1 MVLPPRKDS
10 LKWSAYPEDVL
21 PLWVADMDFPVAE
34 PIRKA
39 LKERA
44 EGFLGYPPREGDPEL
59 KALLLERGGLE
70 GEVAFMPGV
79 VVGLYAAVAAFTAPG
94 QGVLSQVPVYPL
106 FGRHPGAEAHP
117 PRQPHEGDGGGVAAG
132 PPGPGALGLRSRL
145 LLFCHPQNPTGRVF
159 TEEELEALAAI
170 ARKHDLL
177 VVSDELHAPLTYEK
191 PHVPLA
197 RFLPERTLTLLG
209 PGKAYNL
216 AGLPLGAVVGPKPL
230 VEALKRHLP
239 HTFPNVLAMAA
250 WKAALLE
257 GEAWLRETRERLKA
271 NRDRVAAWAQAQG
284 LGHFPPEGT
293 YLLLRTGIPKAAAY
307 LLREARVAL
316 NPGENFGE
324 GYDRYVR
331 LNFATY
337 PEVLEEALRRLGE
350 PWVGYETPWVFPRG
364 FPGSRAAGYWTT
376 SMGIRLARA
385 SATLGRV
392 SRRIPWRNSAL
403 ASSAFTSTGRVKVR
417 TKEPWGISCR

>member
-39 LKERA
+39 IRERA

-59 KALLLERGGLE
+59 KDLLREKAGLE

-94 QGVLSQVPVYPL
+94 QGVLTQVPIYPPFL
-106 FGRHPGAEAHP
+106 AAIREQKRTVLANPLRET
-117 PRQPHEGDGGGVAAG
+117 EGGYRLD
-132 PPGPGALGLRSRL
+132 LEGLERLAYATRL
-145 LLFCHPQNPTGRVF
+145 LLFCHPHNPTGRVF
-159 TEEELEALAAI
+159 TEEELAALAAI
-170 ARKHDLL
+170 ARKHDLI
-177 VVSDELHAPLTYEK
+177 VVSDELHAPLTY
-191 PHVPLA
+191 HRAHTPLA
-197 RFLPERTLTLLG
+197 RLLPERTLTLLG

-216 AGLPLGAVVGPKPL
+216 AGLPLGAAVGPKPL
-230 VEALKRHLP
+230 VEALRRHLP

-250 WKAALLE
+250 WKAALEE
-257 GEAWLRETRERLKA
+257 GEGWLRETLERLKA
-271 NRDRVAAWAQAQG
+271 NRERVAAWAKAAG

-293 YLLLRTGIPKAAAY
+293 YLAWLKTPIPKAAAFF
-307 LLREARVAL
+307 LKEARVAL

-337 PEVLEEALRRLGE
+337 PEVLEEALRRLSE
-350 PWVGYETPWVFPRG
+350 
-364 FPGSRAAGYWTT
+364 
-376 SMGIRLARA
+376 
-385 SATLGRV
+385 
-392 SRRIPWRNSAL
+392 AL
-403 ASSAFTSTGRVKVR
+403 KKA
-417 TKEPWGISCR
+417 

>member
-34 PIRKA
+34 PIRRA
-39 LKERA
+39 IQERA
-44 EGFLGYPPREGDPEL
+44 EGFLGYPPREGDAEL
-59 KALLLERGGLE
+59 TELLRQKSGLE

-94 QGVLSQVPVYPL
+94 QGVLTQVPIYPPFL
-106 FGRHPGAEAHP
+106 AAIREQKRTVLANPLRET
-117 PRQPHEGDGGGVAAG
+117 EGGYRLD
-132 PPGPGALGLRSRL
+132 LEGLERLAYASRL
-145 LLFCHPQNPTGRVF
+145 LLFCHPHNPTGRVF
-159 TEEELEALAAI
+159 AEEELAALAAI
-170 ARKHDLL
+170 ARKHDLI
-177 VVSDELHAPLTYEK
+177 VVSDELHAPLTYEGA
-191 PHVPLA
+191 HTPLA

-216 AGLPLGAVVGPKPL
+216 AGLPLGAAVGPKPL
-230 VEALKRHLP
+230 VEALRRHLP

-250 WKAALLE
+250 WKAALRE
-257 GEAWLRETRERLKA
+257 GEGWLRETLKRLQA
-271 NRDRVAAWAQAQG
+271 NRERVAAWAKAVG

-293 YLLLRTGIPKAAAY
+293 YLAWLKTPIPKAAAFF
-307 LLREARVAL
+307 LKEARVAL

-337 PEVLEEALRRLGE
+337 PEVLEEALRRLSE
-350 PWVGYETPWVFPRG
+350 
-364 FPGSRAAGYWTT
+364 
-376 SMGIRLARA
+376 
-385 SATLGRV
+385 
-392 SRRIPWRNSAL
+392 AL
-403 ASSAFTSTGRVKVR
+403 KKA
-417 TKEPWGISCR
+417 

>member
-39 LKERA
+39 IQERA
-44 EGFLGYPPREGDPEL
+44 EGFLGYPPREGDAEL
-59 KALLLERGGLE
+59 KELLRQKSGLE

-94 QGVLSQVPVYPL
+94 QGVLTQVPIYPPFL
-106 FGRHPGAEAHP
+106 AAIREQKRTVLANPLRET
-117 PRQPHEGDGGGVAAG
+117 EGGYRLD
-132 PPGPGALGLRSRL
+132 LEGLERLAYATRL
-145 LLFCHPQNPTGRVF
+145 LLFCHPHNPTGRVF
-159 TEEELEALAAI
+159 TEEELAALAAI
-170 ARKHDLL
+170 ARKHDLI
-177 VVSDELHAPLTYEK
+177 VVSDELHAPLTYEGA
-191 PHVPLA
+191 HIPLA

-216 AGLPLGAVVGPKPL
+216 AGLPLGAVVGPKAL
-230 VEALKRHLP
+230 VEALRRHLP

-250 WKAALLE
+250 WKAALEE
-257 GEAWLRETRERLKA
+257 GEGWLRETLERLKA
-271 NRDRVAAWAQAQG
+271 NRKRVAAWAKAAG

-293 YLLLRTGIPKAAAY
+293 YLAWLKTPIPKAAAFF
-307 LLREARVAL
+307 LKEARVAL

-337 PEVLEEALRRLGE
+337 PEVLEEALKRLSE
-350 PWVGYETPWVFPRG
+350 
-364 FPGSRAAGYWTT
+364 
-376 SMGIRLARA
+376 
-385 SATLGRV
+385 
-392 SRRIPWRNSAL
+392 AL
-403 ASSAFTSTGRVKVR
+403 KKA
-417 TKEPWGISCR
+417 

>member
-39 LKERA
+39 IRERA

-59 KALLLERGGLE
+59 KDLLREKAGLE

-94 QGVLSQVPVYPL
+94 QGVLTQVPIYPPFL
-106 FGRHPGAEAHP
+106 AAIREQKRTVLANPLRET
-117 PRQPHEGDGGGVAAG
+117 EGGYRLD
-132 PPGPGALGLRSRL
+132 LEGLERLAYATRL
-145 LLFCHPQNPTGRVF
+145 LLFCHPHNPTGRVF
-159 TEEELEALAAI
+159 TEEELAALAAI
-170 ARKHDLL
+170 ARKHDLI
-177 VVSDELHAPLTYEK
+177 VVSDELHAPLTY
-191 PHVPLA
+191 HRAHLPLA
-197 RFLPERTLTLLG
+197 RLLPERTLTLLG

-216 AGLPLGAVVGPKPL
+216 AGLPLGAAVGPKPL
-230 VEALKRHLP
+230 VEALRRHLP

-250 WKAALLE
+250 WKAALEE
-257 GEAWLRETRERLKA
+257 GEGWLRETLERLKA
-271 NRDRVAAWAQAQG
+271 NRERVAAWAKAAG

-293 YLLLRTGIPKAAAY
+293 YLAWLKTPIPKAAAFF
-307 LLREARVAL
+307 LKEARVAL

-337 PEVLEEALRRLGE
+337 PEVLEEALRRLSE
-350 PWVGYETPWVFPRG
+350 
-364 FPGSRAAGYWTT
+364 
-376 SMGIRLARA
+376 
-385 SATLGRV
+385 
-392 SRRIPWRNSAL
+392 AL
-403 ASSAFTSTGRVKVR
+403 KKA
-417 TKEPWGISCR
+417 

>member
-10 LKWSAYPEDVL
+10 LKWGTYPEDVL

-34 PIRKA
+34 PIQRA
-39 LKERA
+39 IRERA
-44 EGFLGYPPREGDPEL
+44 EGFLGYPPRDGDPEL
-59 KALLLERGGLE
+59 KALILEQTGLE

-79 VVGLYAAVAAFTAPG
+79 VVGLYGAVAAFTAPG
-94 QGVLSQVPVYPL
+94 QGVLTQVPIYPPFL
-106 FGRHPGAEAHP
+106 AAI
-117 PRQPHEGDGGGVAAG
+117 RQQRRTVLANPLRETEEGYRLD
-132 PPGPGALGLRSRL
+132 LEGLERLAYASRL
-145 LLFCHPQNPTGRVF
+145 LLFCHPQNPTGRVYS
-159 TEEELEALAAI
+159 EEELSALATI
-170 ARKHDLL
+170 ARKHDLI

-216 AGLPLGAVVGPKPL
+216 AGLPIGAVVGPRPL
-230 VEALKRHLP
+230 VEAFKRHLP

-257 GEAWLRETRERLKA
+257 AGPWLGETLARLKA
-271 NRDRVAAWAQAQG
+271 NRDRVAAWAKEVG

-293 YLLLRTGIPKAAAY
+293 YLAWFKTPISQAASFF
-307 LLREARVAL
+307 LKEARVAL

-337 PEVLEEALRRLGE
+337 PEVLEEALKRLTE
-350 PWVGYETPWVFPRG
+350 
-364 FPGSRAAGYWTT
+364 
-376 SMGIRLARA
+376 
-385 SATLGRV
+385 
-392 SRRIPWRNSAL
+392 AL
-403 ASSAFTSTGRVKVR
+403 KKV
-417 TKEPWGISCR
+417 

>member
-10 LKWSAYPEDVL
+10 LKWSAYPEGVL

-39 LKERA
+39 IRERA

-94 QGVLSQVPVYPL
+94 QGVLSQVPVYPPFL
-106 FGRHPGAEAHP
+106 AAIREQKRTLLANPLRETE
-117 PRQPHEGDGGGVAAG
+117 EGWRLD
-132 PPGPGALGLRSRL
+132 LSGLERLAYASRL

-159 TEEELEALAAI
+159 TEEELLALAQI
-170 ARKHDLL
+170 AKKHDLI
-177 VVSDELHAPLTYEK
+177 VVSDELHAPLTYER

-197 RFLPERTLTLLG
+197 RFLPERTLTLVG

-216 AGLPLGAVVGPKPL
+216 AGLPIGAAVGPKPL

-257 GEAWLRETRERLKA
+257 GEDWLRETRERLKA
-271 NRDRVAAWAQAQG
+271 NRDRVAAWAKEVG

-293 YLLLRTGIPKAAAY
+293 YLAWLKTGIPKAAAY
-307 LLREARVAL
+307 LLQEARVAL

-350 PWVGYETPWVFPRG
+350 
-364 FPGSRAAGYWTT
+364 A
-376 SMGIRLARA
+376 
-385 SATLGRV
+385 LGR
-392 SRRIPWRNSAL
+392 
-403 ASSAFTSTGRVKVR
+403 G
-417 TKEPWGISCR
+417 G

>member
-10 LKWSAYPEDVL
+10 LKWGTYPEDVL

-34 PIRKA
+34 PIQRA
-39 LKERA
+39 IRERA
-44 EGFLGYPPREGDPEL
+44 EGFLGYPPREGDQEL
-59 KALLLERGGLE
+59 KALILEKTGLE

-79 VVGLYAAVAAFTAPG
+79 VVGLYGAVAAFTAPG
-94 QGVLSQVPVYPL
+94 QGVLTQVPVYPPFL
-106 FGRHPGAEAHP
+106 AAI
-117 PRQPHEGDGGGVAAG
+117 RQQRRTVLANPLRETEEGYRLD
-132 PPGPGALGLRSRL
+132 LEGLERLAYASRL
-145 LLFCHPQNPTGRVF
+145 LLFCHPQNPTGRVYG
-159 TEEELEALAAI
+159 EEELSALAAI
-170 ARKHDLL
+170 ARKHDLI

-216 AGLPLGAVVGPKPL
+216 AGLPIGAVVGPKPL
-230 VEALKRHLP
+230 VEAFKRHLP

-257 GEAWLRETRERLKA
+257 AGPWLGETLARLKA
-271 NRDRVAAWAQAQG
+271 NRDRVAAWAKEVG

-293 YLLLRTGIPKAAAY
+293 YLAWLKTPIPQAAAFF
-307 LLREARVAL
+307 LKEARVAL
-316 NPGENFGE
+316 NPGESFGE

-337 PEVLEEALRRLGE
+337 PEVLEEALKRLTE
-350 PWVGYETPWVFPRG
+350 
-364 FPGSRAAGYWTT
+364 
-376 SMGIRLARA
+376 
-385 SATLGRV
+385 
-392 SRRIPWRNSAL
+392 AL
-403 ASSAFTSTGRVKVR
+403 KKG
-417 TKEPWGISCR
+417 

>member
-1 MVLPPRKDS
+1 MELPPRRDS

-34 PIRKA
+34 PVRRAIR
-39 LKERA
+39 ERA

-59 KALLLERGGLE
+59 KALLLQGAGLE

-94 QGVLSQVPVYPL
+94 QGVLTQVPVYPPFL
-106 FGRHPGAEAHP
+106 AAIREQRRTLLANPLRETEEGYRLDLPGLERLAFAT
-117 PRQPHEGDGGGVAAG
+117 
-132 PPGPGALGLRSRL
+132 RL

-159 TEEELEALAAI
+159 TEEELEGVAAI
-170 ARKHDLL
+170 ARKHDLI
-177 VVSDELHAPLTYEK
+177 VVSDELHAPLTYER

-197 RFLPERTLTLLG
+197 RFLPERTLTLVG

-216 AGLPLGAVVGPKPL
+216 AGLPIGAAVGPKPL

-250 WKAALLE
+250 WKAALRE
-257 GEAWLRETRERLKA
+257 GGPWLKATLERLKA
-271 NRDRVAAWAQAQG
+271 NRDRVAAWAKEVG

-293 YLLLRTGIPKAAAY
+293 YLAWLKTPIPKAAAY

-316 NPGENFGE
+316 NPGETFGE
-324 GYDRYVR
+324 GYDRHVR

-337 PEVLEEALRRLGE
+337 PEVLEEALRRLQE
-350 PWVGYETPWVFPRG
+350 ALSQ
-364 FPGSRAAGYWTT
+364 SR
-376 SMGIRLARA
+376 
-385 SATLGRV
+385 
-392 SRRIPWRNSAL
+392 
-403 ASSAFTSTGRVKVR
+403 
-417 TKEPWGISCR
+417 

>member
-10 LKWSAYPEDVL
+10 LKWSAHPEDVL

-34 PIRKA
+34 PVRRA
-39 LKERA
+39 LRERA
-44 EGFLGYPPREGDPEL
+44 EGFLGYPPREGDAEL
-59 KALLLERGGLE
+59 KGLLLEKSGLE

-94 QGVLSQVPVYPL
+94 QGVLTQVPVYPPFL
-106 FGRHPGAEAHP
+106 AAIREQRRTVLANPLRET
-117 PRQPHEGDGGGVAAG
+117 EGGYRLDLAG
-132 PPGPGALGLRSRL
+132 LERLAYASRL

-159 TEEELEALAAI
+159 TEEELLAVAAI
-170 ARKHDLL
+170 ARKHDLI
-177 VVSDELHAPLTYEK
+177 VVSDELHAPLTYER

-216 AGLPLGAVVGPKPL
+216 AGLPLGAAVGPKPL
-230 VEALKRHLP
+230 LEALKRHLP

-257 GEAWLRETRERLKA
+257 GDAWLQETLGQLRTNRE
-271 NRDRVAAWAQAQG
+271 RVAAWAREEG

-293 YLLLRTGIPKAAAY
+293 YLAWLKTPVPTAAAFF
-307 LLREARVAL
+307 LQEARVAL

-324 GYDRYVR
+324 GYDRHVR

-350 PWVGYETPWVFPRG
+350 ALKRVG
-364 FPGSRAAGYWTT
+364 
-376 SMGIRLARA
+376 
-385 SATLGRV
+385 
-392 SRRIPWRNSAL
+392 
-403 ASSAFTSTGRVKVR
+403 
-417 TKEPWGISCR
+417 

>member
-39 LKERA
+39 IRERA

-59 KALLLERGGLE
+59 KDLLREKAGLE

-94 QGVLSQVPVYPL
+94 QGVLTQVPIYPPFL
-106 FGRHPGAEAHP
+106 AAIREQKRTVLANPLRET
-117 PRQPHEGDGGGVAAG
+117 EGGYRMD
-132 PPGPGALGLRSRL
+132 LEGLERLAYATRL
-145 LLFCHPQNPTGRVF
+145 LLFCHPHNPTGRVF
-159 TEEELEALAAI
+159 TEEELAALAAI
-170 ARKHDLL
+170 ARKHDLI
-177 VVSDELHAPLTYEK
+177 VVSDELHAPLTYEGA
-191 PHVPLA
+191 HIPLA

-216 AGLPLGAVVGPKPL
+216 AGLPLGAVVGPKAL
-230 VEALKRHLP
+230 VEALRRHLP

-250 WKAALLE
+250 WKAALEE
-257 GEAWLRETRERLKA
+257 GEGWLRETLERLKA
-271 NRDRVAAWAQAQG
+271 NRKRVAAWAKAAG

-293 YLLLRTGIPKAAAY
+293 YLAWLKTPIPKAAAFF
-307 LLREARVAL
+307 LKEARVAL

-337 PEVLEEALRRLGE
+337 PEVLEEALKRLSE
-350 PWVGYETPWVFPRG
+350 
-364 FPGSRAAGYWTT
+364 
-376 SMGIRLARA
+376 
-385 SATLGRV
+385 
-392 SRRIPWRNSAL
+392 AL
-403 ASSAFTSTGRVKVR
+403 KKA
-417 TKEPWGISCR
+417 

>member
-39 LKERA
+39 IRERA

-59 KALLLERGGLE
+59 KDLLREKAGLE

-94 QGVLSQVPVYPL
+94 QGVLTQVPIYPPFL
-106 FGRHPGAEAHP
+106 AAIREQKRTVLANPLRET
-117 PRQPHEGDGGGVAAG
+117 EGGYRMD
-132 PPGPGALGLRSRL
+132 LEGLERLAYASRL
-145 LLFCHPQNPTGRVF
+145 LLFCHPHNPTGRVF
-159 TEEELEALAAI
+159 TEEELAALAAI
-170 ARKHDLL
+170 ARKHDLI
-177 VVSDELHAPLTYEK
+177 VVSDELHAPLTYEGA
-191 PHVPLA
+191 HIPLA

-216 AGLPLGAVVGPKPL
+216 AGLPLGAVVGPKAL
-230 VEALKRHLP
+230 VEALRRHLP

-250 WKAALLE
+250 WKAALEE
-257 GEAWLRETRERLKA
+257 GEGWLRETLERLKA
-271 NRDRVAAWAQAQG
+271 NRKRVAAWAKAAG

-293 YLLLRTGIPKAAAY
+293 YLAWLKTPIPKAAAFF
-307 LLREARVAL
+307 LQEARVAL
-316 NPGENFGE
+316 NSGENFGE

-337 PEVLEEALRRLGE
+337 PEVLEEALKRLSE
-350 PWVGYETPWVFPRG
+350 
-364 FPGSRAAGYWTT
+364 
-376 SMGIRLARA
+376 
-385 SATLGRV
+385 
-392 SRRIPWRNSAL
+392 AL
-403 ASSAFTSTGRVKVR
+403 KKA
-417 TKEPWGISCR
+417 